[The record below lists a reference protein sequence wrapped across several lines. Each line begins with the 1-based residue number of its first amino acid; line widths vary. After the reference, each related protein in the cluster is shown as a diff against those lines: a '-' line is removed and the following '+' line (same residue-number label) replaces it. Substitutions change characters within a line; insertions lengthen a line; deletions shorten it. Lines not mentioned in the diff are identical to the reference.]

1 MDDLEQFK
9 HLQDFLAP
17 VSDDT
22 PCGEDLDG
30 IGDEEYMRIE
40 RDIERADESREWKK
54 LKKDILKVLAI
65 TKDFRLLSRFSRTL
79 LQTEDSPIKG
89 LVEGLYLTKEYI
101 DKYWGCVYPP
111 EDKEDPDEKFA
122 DRINA
127 IAEFGSWPSVVLPLR
142 KKYPLL
148 SFDGMDPY
156 FLEDLIAFQN
166 GDVVADKQPPK
177 DIFDALSSKEKKQ
190 VDIALEYFVAAQKF
204 ANNIKALLLEK
215 TEIAFIDFDAYLLPN
230 LQEGISALSELSP
243 NAKKPPS
250 SETNETTD
258 TMSTS
263 NSSSQSLKSSG
274 SVQSRDDVIKLL
286 DMICGYYET
295 NEPSSPLPLLLKRAR
310 SIVHKDFL
318 EVLEELVPDSVSMTE
333 PVFGRNEDNNTEEY

>member
-1 MDDLEQFK
+1 MDDLAQFK
-9 HLQDFLAP
+9 HLQDFLVP
-17 VSDDT
+17 VSDGS

-30 IGDEEYMRIE
+30 SGDEEYMRIE
-40 RDIERADESREWKK
+40 RDIEQADESREWKK
-54 LKKDILKVLAI
+54 LKKDILKVLKT

-101 DKYWGCVYPP
+101 DKYWDCVYPS

-127 IAEFGSWPSVVLPLR
+127 VAEFGSWSSVVLPLR
-142 KKYPLL
+142 KKCPLL
-148 SFDGMDPY
+148 SFNGMDPY
-156 FLEDLIAFQN
+156 FLEDLVAFQN

-177 DIFDALSSKEKKQ
+177 DIFGALSPKEKKQ
-190 VDIALEYFVAAQKF
+190 VDIALEYFIVAQEI
-204 ANNIKALLLEK
+204 ANNIKELFLEK
-215 TEIAFIDFDAYLLPN
+215 TEIAFIDFDTYLLPN
-230 LQEGISALSELSP
+230 LQEGISALSDLSP
-243 NAKKPPS
+243 NAEKPPTI
-250 SETNETTD
+250 EQTQATD
-258 TMSTS
+258 TNKS

-333 PVFGRNEDNNTEEY
+333 SVFGRNENNTEEY